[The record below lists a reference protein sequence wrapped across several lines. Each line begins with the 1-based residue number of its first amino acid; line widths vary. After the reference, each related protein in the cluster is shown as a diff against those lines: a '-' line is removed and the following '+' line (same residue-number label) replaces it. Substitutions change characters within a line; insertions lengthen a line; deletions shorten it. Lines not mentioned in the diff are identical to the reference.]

1 MKTQTS
7 YFKKALVVLMA
18 VMMVFTMMPGM
29 AWAGTEEAGVPA
41 KAQLS
46 QLVFRNGMQATAAEF
61 ELNPTFAPNVK
72 NYTITVPDSINPVG
86 GFAAWATLAN
96 EEQSK
101 ITANY
106 TSTQNRKMTIPLT
119 SGKIGGTPLNWLFA
133 ANSLAGN
140 TLKIKVGDVEAYEIK
155 VVRKAT
161 LKTLEVKKNN
171 GEPITL
177 TPAFNGN
184 TNEYQAEVEGNDN
197 LTVKAAATVA
207 GAVIKVGE
215 QEMKAEG
222 VPITPVW
229 NNHTADITITAGG
242 KEKTDAV
249 SSRYTIHLIQAI
261 QSLKIEN
268 LPTKC
273 TYNIGEKFD
282 VTGLKVQAV
291 YADGTEQAIPNDKLT
306 IKPNAD
312 AALGLNTSE
321 ITISYGAKSVSQP
334 ITVKSKLQGAGTTQ
348 SPYQL
353 ASESDFNTL
362 RAEVAA
368 GESFA
373 GKHFKIMQD
382 ITFPQGWEPIGC
394 LKEGTTNTEN
404 GVNILPFSGEIDG
417 GAKTLTFANGS
428 KPLFNYVR
436 EASVHD
442 FNIAAPF
449 MDGYALV
456 EQYTV
461 DYGEDGDYATGTG
474 GSYEAGTPDTIEI
487 ANVTL
492 KSGSIIK
499 KGGFIGGFASGSNT
513 VIMTNC
519 TVEKGVKIGCNADGT
534 SANDS
539 QVGSFAGMVSGIF
552 KNCVSYADVYG
563 KDRVGGIVGYKGQSM
578 GLFDVSNCRFEGNVY
593 AAGDYAGGIVGA
605 GYSSS
610 SAPNT
615 MCTVIKSCTV
625 SENATINGKDYVGGI
640 LGAESAIQCWDN
652 GIGEIQNNSFE
663 GKIIASGQN
672 VGGIIGYMGS
682 LNRYTKIMNN
692 YYQKGCGATDGIG
705 KVQYVDTSDTKH
717 ETKSGAVYFDTSKS
731 LPQVNGVEK
740 LNHNRTDDPLGA
752 DKAKLC
758 STTKREGKYVIE
770 LQISGQCRTHYVNE
784 ALDLTGITLTAV
796 WSDDTQTSVSLDDP
810 DLKIIGYKPSQHGYQ
825 SVTLNYQGAE
835 TEIAVTVLYS
845 SPKSASVTVTL
856 LGDSIH
862 GDDETSKSHGL
873 AMGGL
878 LTWIDKAKV
887 DINTNSTVWDALQKL
902 SGVTWT
908 NPSGNYISSVTYN
921 RTTIAEFTNGKNSG
935 WMYTLNGTHPLLG
948 VSEQYLKDGDE
959 IVFHYTDDYSKEEG
973 SDKWNTP
980 AAGEEVKD
988 VTTSGTAGS
997 ATTKAPTEVKVT
1009 EKKNAD
1015 GTKETVAEV
1024 KVATEHQ
1031 GEILKQAAEKKSAE
1045 IILEVSKADS
1055 KGADSVQL
1063 SLDVTFVK
1071 NVADKTNADLTVN
1084 TENGKVTLDQET
1096 IKTVLAETKGATI
1109 TLEVSKVSK
1118 PTEVQK
1124 KAAGANGHL
1133 LKLTIKSGDRVISDF
1148 NKGKVKVVAEIVSK
1162 LLDKKVAAI
1171 HIADDGKIE
1180 QLAGKVLTIGGKKYY
1195 EFTTPHFSTFAL
1207 VDADEL
1213 GLDVKEE
1220 PQTDVKAL
1228 TAKLT
1233 PVARSAKTA
1242 KKNVKVTVSL
1252 DKQDKAIIKELKDA
1266 GYTVKYRFYRSTKKA
1281 AGYKAAVTKKT
1292 AVYTN
1297 TGGKKGT
1304 KYFYKVQ
1311 VRVYDEN
1318 GKLAAKTALK
1328 QCRYA
1333 ARVWSK

>member
-1 MKTQTS
+1 MNTQTN

-41 KAQLS
+41 EAPLS

-61 ELNPTFAPNVK
+61 QIDPQFDSATKSYTVIAPDTVNGMNGFCAWARLADTASGKIVAEYTPTGTEKPI
-72 NYTITVPDSINPVG
+72 TIT
-86 GFAAWATLAN
+86 
-96 EEQSK
+96 
-101 ITANY
+101 
-106 TSTQNRKMTIPLT
+106 LT
-119 SGKIGGTPLNWLFA
+119 SGKATGTTLGRIFA

-140 TLKIKVGDVEAYEIK
+140 TFKIKVGQSEAYEIR

-161 LKTLEVKKNN
+161 LKTLEVKKKN

-184 TNEYQAEVEGNDN
+184 TNEYQAEVEGNDS

-229 NNHTADITITAGG
+229 NKHTADITITAGG

-261 QSLKIEN
+261 QSLEIETP
-268 LPTKC
+268 PTKC
-273 TYNIGEKFD
+273 TYNIGEKFN
-282 VTGLKVQAV
+282 VAGLKVQAV
-291 YADGTEQAIPNDKLT
+291 YAGGTKQAIPNEQLT

-353 ASESDFNTL
+353 ASENDFNTL

-382 ITFPQGWEPIGC
+382 ITFSQGWEPIGC

-417 GAKTLTFANGS
+417 DAKTLTFANGS

-513 VIMTNC
+513 VTMTNC
-519 TVEKGVKIGCNADGT
+519 TVEKDVKIGCNADGT

-731 LPQVNGVEK
+731 LPQVNDVSK

-752 DKAKLC
+752 DKVKLC

-796 WSDDTQTSVSLDDP
+796 WSDDTQTSVPLDDP

-856 LGDSIH
+856 LGDSTH

-921 RTTIAEFTNGKNSG
+921 GTTIAEFTNGKNSG

-959 IVFHYTDDYSKEEG
+959 IVFHYTDDYTKEEG
-973 SDKWNTP
+973 SDKWGVP
-980 AAGEEVKD
+980 GADEVKD
-988 VTTSGTAGS
+988 VATSGVAGS
-997 ATTKAPTEVKVT
+997 ATTMAPTEVKVS
-1009 EKKNAD
+1009 
-1015 GTKETVAEV
+1015 GTTATATIKAEN
-1024 KVATEHQ
+1024 Q
-1031 GEILKQAAEKKSAE
+1031 SEIIKQAAEKKSTE
-1045 IILEVSKADS
+1045 IILEVSAANT
-1055 KGADSVQL
+1055 KGAESVQL

-1071 NVADKTNADLTVN
+1071 NVADKTDADLTVN

-1096 IKTVLAETKGATI
+1096 IKTVLAEAKGATI
-1109 TLEVSKVSK
+1109 TLEVTKVSK

-1124 KAAGANGHL
+1124 QAAGANGHL
-1133 LKLTIKSGDRVISDF
+1133 LKLTIKSGDKVISDF

-1213 GLDVKEE
+1213 GLEVAEE
-1220 PQTDVKAL
+1220 PTVDAKAL

-1292 AVYTN
+1292 ASYTN
-1297 TGGKKGT
+1297 TSGKKGT
-1304 KYFYKVQ
+1304 KYYYKVQ
-1311 VRVYDEN
+1311 VRVYDAN
-1318 GKLAAKTALK
+1318 GKLTAKTALK

>member
-1 MKTQTS
+1 MNTQTS

-41 KAQLS
+41 EAQLS

-61 ELNPTFAPNVK
+61 Q
-72 NYTITVPDSINPVG
+72 INPQFDSAKKSYTVIAPDTVNG
-86 GFAAWATLAN
+86 MNGFCAWARLADTASGNIVAEYTPTGAGKPIAITL
-96 EEQSK
+96 S
-101 ITANY
+101 
-106 TSTQNRKMTIPLT
+106 
-119 SGKIGGTPLNWLFA
+119 SGKATGTPLGRLFA

-140 TLKIKVGDVEAYEIK
+140 TLKIKVRAVEAYEIQ

-161 LKTLEVKKNN
+161 LKTLEVKKND

-184 TNEYQAEVEGNDN
+184 TNEYQAEVEGNDS
-197 LTVKAAATVA
+197 LTVKAAATAA

-215 QEMKAEG
+215 KEMKAEG

-229 NNHTADITITAGG
+229 NNHVADITITAGG
-242 KEKTDAV
+242 PEGTKAV
-249 SSRYTIHLIQAI
+249 SSSYTIHLIQAI
-261 QSLKIEN
+261 KALEIKTP
-268 LPTKC
+268 PTRC
-273 TYNIGEKFD
+273 NYNIGDKFD
-282 VTGLKVQAV
+282 VTGLEVQAV
-291 YADGTEQAIPNDKLT
+291 YADGTKQTIPNDKLT
-306 IKPNAD
+306 MKPNAD
-312 AALGLNTSE
+312 AVLGLNTSE

-334 ITVKSKLQGAGTTQ
+334 ITVNSKLQGEGTQ
-348 SPYQL
+348 ESPYQL
-353 ASESDFNTL
+353 ASESNFNTL
-362 RAEVAA
+362 RTEVAA

-382 ITFPQGWEPIGC
+382 ITFSQGWEPIGC

-436 EASVHD
+436 EASVQD
-442 FNIAAPF
+442 FNIVAPF

-456 EQYTV
+456 DKYTV
-461 DYGEDGDYATGTG
+461 DYGEDGEYSEGTG
-474 GSYEAGTPDTIEI
+474 GSYEPGTPDTIEI
-487 ANVTL
+487 AKVTL

-578 GLFDVSNCRFEGNVY
+578 GLFDVGNCRFEGNVY

-731 LPQVNGVEK
+731 LPQVNDVSK

-796 WSDDTQTSVSLDDP
+796 WSDDTQTSVRLDDP

-856 LGDSIH
+856 LGDSNH

-921 RTTIAEFTNGKNSG
+921 GTTIAEFTNGKNSG

-959 IVFHYTDDYSKEEG
+959 IVFHYTDDYTKEEG
-973 SDKWNTP
+973 SDKWGVP
-980 AAGEEVKD
+980 GADEVKD
-988 VTTSGTAGS
+988 VTTSGAAGAAS
-997 ATTKAPTEVKVT
+997 TTSPTEVKVS
-1009 EKKNAD
+1009 
-1015 GTKETVAEV
+1015 GTTAAATIKAEN
-1024 KVATEHQ
+1024 Q
-1031 GEILKQAAEKKSAE
+1031 SEILKQASENKSAE
-1045 IILEVSKADS
+1045 IVLKVAASDT
-1055 KGADSVQL
+1055 KGAENVQMQL
-1063 SLDVTFVK
+1063 ETSFVK
-1071 NVADKTNADLTVN
+1071 SISDKTNASLILDTA
-1084 TENGKVTLDQET
+1084 NGRVSFDQEALKTIIGEAKGSTILIEIAKVT
-1096 IKTVLAETKGATI
+1096 
-1109 TLEVSKVSK
+1109 K

-1124 KAAGANGHL
+1124 KAAGTNGDIF
-1133 LKLTIKSGDRVISDF
+1133 KLVVKSGDKIISEF
-1148 NKGKVKVVAEIVSK
+1148 NKGKATVRVEIPAK
-1162 LLDKKVAAI
+1162 LADKKVAAI
-1171 HIADDGKIE
+1171 YIADDAKIE
-1180 QLAGKVLTIGGKKYY
+1180 QLAGKVLTIGGKKFY

-1207 VDADEL
+1207 VDAEEL
-1213 GLDVKEE
+1213 GLEVKEE
-1220 PQTDVKAL
+1220 PQVDAKAL

-1266 GYTVKYRFYRSTKKA
+1266 GYTVKYRFYRSMKKT

-1292 AVYTN
+1292 ASYTN
-1297 TGGKKGT
+1297 TSGKKGT

-1318 GKLAAKTALK
+1318 GKLTAKTALK
-1328 QCRYA
+1328 QCKYA
-1333 ARVWSK
+1333 SRIWTR